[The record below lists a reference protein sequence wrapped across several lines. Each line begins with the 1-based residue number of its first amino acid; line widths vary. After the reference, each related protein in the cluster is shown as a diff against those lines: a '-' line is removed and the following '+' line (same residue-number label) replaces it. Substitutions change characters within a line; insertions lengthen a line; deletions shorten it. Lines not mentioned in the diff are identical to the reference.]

1 MTSENGQ
8 SGEGSR
14 RRIVLAMLDLE
25 GGGGVLDELICE
37 HARLARDPRFDGR
50 FFIGVLSTGIY
61 CRPICPAPTVRRSNV
76 RYFPSAAGAVQ
87 AGFRPCLR
95 CRPETAP
102 GTPAW
107 NGTAATVSRALRLI
121 GQGALDDG
129 GVEDLS
135 GRLGVSAR
143 HLHRLFLRHLGA
155 PPVAVAQTRRL
166 EFAKQLVSDTD
177 LPMTQVARASGFKSI
192 RRFNDTFRRQY
203 RRAPSKLRRTRT
215 AWPQAAEG
223 HYLFRLGYRPPFDWE
238 SQLAFLAARATLG
251 VEEVRSGTYR
261 RGFVLQ
267 GLQGTL
273 EVRPLPRA
281 HAMEARI
288 CFSEPSLLL
297 QIVTRVRAMFDLGA
311 DPTTVARHFRRDR
324 LLAPLVRKYPGLRV
338 VGAWDGFELAVRA
351 ILGQQV
357 TVSGA
362 STLAGRLARQY
373 GEPLTVTDRGGL
385 SHVFPG
391 AEVLAEA
398 DITGLPAARAG
409 AIRALSRAVLRG
421 EVDLASSVLTDNITE
436 ALLRVKGI
444 GEWTAQYVA
453 MRAFGELDA
462 FPADDLVLRQMAGDG
477 AALTRA
483 RLLERALAWRP
494 WRAYAAMY
502 LWREAAERSTRGTR
516 TTRKVDPFSQAS
528 QGVPLKAKPRVL
540 EA

>member
-1 MTSENGQ
+1 
-8 SGEGSR
+8 
-14 RRIVLAMLDLE
+14 
-25 GGGGVLDELICE
+25 
-37 HARLARDPRFDGR
+37 
-50 FFIGVLSTGIY
+50 
-61 CRPICPAPTVRRSNV
+61 
-76 RYFPSAAGAVQ
+76 
-87 AGFRPCLR
+87 
-95 CRPETAP
+95 
-102 GTPAW
+102 
-107 NGTAATVSRALRLI
+107 
-121 GQGALDDG
+121 
-129 GVEDLS
+129 VEDLS

-177 LPMTQVARASGFKSI
+177 LRMTQVARASGFQSI
-192 RRFNDTFRRQY
+192 RRFNDTFRKQY

-215 AWPQAAEG
+215 AWPRAAEG
-223 HYLFRLGYRPPFDWE
+223 HYLFRLGYRPPFDWD
-238 SQLAFLAARATLG
+238 SHLAFLAVRATLG

-261 RGFVLQ
+261 RSFSLQ

-281 HAMEARI
+281 HAVEARI

-311 DPTTVARHFRRDR
+311 DPATVARHFRRDR

-338 VGAWDGFELAVRA
+338 VGAWDGFEVAVRA

-362 STLAGRLARQY
+362 STLAGRLARRY
-373 GEPLTVTDRGGL
+373 GEPLTLTDAGDL

-421 EVDLASSVLTDNITE
+421 EVDFASSVLTDNITE
-436 ALLRVKGI
+436 ALLRVTGI

-453 MRAFGELDA
+453 MRAFGEPDA

-477 AALTRA
+477 VVLSRA
-483 RLLERALAWRP
+483 RLRERAEAWRP

-502 LWREAAERSTRGTR
+502 LWREAAERSTRGATR
-516 TTRKVDPFSQAS
+516 TTRQSDPFSLAS
-528 QGVPLKAKPRVL
+528 QRIPLKAKPRFL